1 MKADVN
7 DILLEVKWRSMEVK
21 GSREKVINVL
31 FKGHGGQNRYISS
44 LIITIA
50 FWVNIQSLE

>member
-50 FWVNIQSLE
+50 FW